1 MKAPITEIIT
11 VILQRLEQRPESK
24 LSDPG
29 LRRWLTRK
37 GYSLGDIET
46 AIHMMQPRSDVPE
59 RRMPG
64 AVRQFAP
71 HEMLKLSPEVRD
83 TFARLDLYEMLDPFT
98 RELIIDRLSQ
108 FEGEVGMEELDY
120 ALSWAFAPARDVE
133 TIQTL
138 YTIFDGASETVH

>member
-64 AVRQFAP
+64 A
-71 HEMLKLSPEVRD
+71 VRD